1 MTINRLSSFKNP
13 FVLASKNARGLVK
26 KYEDFAVVLLLNII
40 LCAVVCH
47 EAAKSDKS
55 VSLTLKNIDASCE
68 NAI

>member
-1 MTINRLSSFKNP
+1 MRSRCTVKYCVIMTSQTCTIIYCVIKPNSNP
-13 FVLASKNARGLVK
+13 A
-26 KYEDFAVVLLLNII
+26 
-40 LCAVVCH
+40 VCH